1 MATTLAADRFWVDKA
16 NCHNAER
23 QYYEYLSKEE
33 EKVKQLSEDGHLN
46 GVQETPSKQKK
57 CKKMKYKKNECTP
70 KLTEIS
76 TNSESE
82 ERLLLTGSQYQ
93 FNAPIDIAIKV
104 GSKPSGEKS
113 KKRNKTAKKNVDLL
127 GSAANSQCTLVSE
140 IAKAREHIKN
150 SLEKMD
156 GITTLTTSPVS
167 GEVLDRVAV
176 IEKANADLRQLVESL
191 KSVCL
196 ETQNRIT
203 ALEKKVNAELSNKAV
218 VAASVPAPAAPSKA
232 AADEDDDVD
241 LFGSEDEEDEEAARI
256 REERLAAYAAKKSK
270 KPQLIAKSSLILDVK
285 PWDDETDL
293 KVMETEIRK
302 IESDG
307 LLWGASKFVPVA
319 FGIQKL
325 SISCVVEDEKVSI
338 DWLTEEIEKLE
349 EYVQSVDVAAF
360 NKI

>member
-1 MATTLAADRFWVDKA
+1 MTTTLAADRFWVDKA
-16 NCHNAER
+16 NFHNAER
-23 QYYEYLSKEE
+23 QYYEFLNKEE
-33 EKVKQLSEDGHLN
+33 DKQISGDGHLN
-46 GVQETPSKQKK
+46 GVQEPPSKQKK
-57 CKKMKYKKNECTP
+57 NKKIKNKKNESIA
-70 KLTEIS
+70 KVTEIS

-82 ERLLLTGSQYQ
+82 ERLLLTGHQV
-93 FNAPIDIAIKV
+93 NAPIEIAKV
-104 GSKPSGEKS
+104 GAKSTGEKL
-113 KKRNKTAKKNVDLL
+113 KKRNKTAKKNTDLS
-127 GSAANSQCTLVSE
+127 GTAANSQCTLVSE

-156 GITTLTTSPVS
+156 GITTLTSSPVS
-167 GEVLDRVAV
+167 GEVLDRVAA
-176 IEKANADLRQLVESL
+176 IEKDNADLRKLVESL

-203 ALEKKVNAELSNKAV
+203 ALEKKVNTELSGAV
-218 VAASVPAPAAPSKA
+218 SANPIPAPAAKA
-232 AADEDDDVD
+232 APVKVAAEEDDDDVD
-241 LFGSEDEEDEEAARI
+241 LFGSEEEEDDEAARI

-270 KPQLIAKSSLILDVK
+270 KPQIIAKSSLILDVK

-302 IESDG
+302 IETDG

-325 SISCVVEDEKVSI
+325 SISCVVEDDKVSI

-349 EYVQSVDVAAF
+349 DYVQSVDVAAF

>member
-23 QYYEYLSKEE
+23 QYYELLSKE
-33 EKVKQLSEDGHLN
+33 VKKISGDGHLN
-46 GVQETPSKQKK
+46 GVQEPQTKLKKSKKL
-57 CKKMKYKKNECTP
+57 KYKKNEHVT

-82 ERLLLTGSQYQ
+82 ERFLSSGSQV
-93 FNAPIDIAIKV
+93 NAPIDVPKV
-104 GSKPSGEKS
+104 VAKQSGEKP
-113 KKRNKTAKKNVDLL
+113 KKRNKGAKKNADML
-127 GSAANSQCTLVSE
+127 GSSANSQCTLVSE

-156 GITTLTTSPVS
+156 GITTLTATPAS

-176 IEKANADLRQLVESL
+176 IEKDNADLRKLIESL
-191 KSVCL
+191 RSVCL
-196 ETQNRIT
+196 ETQSRVT
-203 ALEKKVNAELSNKAV
+203 ALEKKVNAELAGKT
-218 VAASVPAPAAPSKA
+218 VASTSAPAPASNAAPAKA
-232 AADEDDDVD
+232 EADDDDDVD
-241 LFGSEDEEDEEAARI
+241 LFGSEDEEDEEAARV

-270 KPQLIAKSSLILDVK
+270 KPQIIAKSSLILDVK

-302 IESDG
+302 IETDG

-325 SISCVVEDEKVSI
+325 SISCVVEDDKVSI

-349 EYVQSVDVAAF
+349 DYVQSVDVAAF